1 MIKEIMNFE
10 NIPGFKKYTNFE
22 NVRQLKKYSQ
32 ILKKI
37 VYPNPSVGAGLVLA
51 SCSGD

>member
-32 ILKKI
+32 ILKKDR
-37 VYPNPSVGAGLVLA
+37 VPQPECRSRPRPRLL
-51 SCSGD
+51 